1 MAKSIKLS
9 NDTYWDSSSVVH
21 KLNNTEKKNLQT
33 FLKFICSFCGGYD
46 RLVGYSDNLD
56 TTNCLIT
63 ISTVNPVGFP
73 SGFSGNGCMVITSS
87 SDNMYK
93 AQLAFNFGDDKLAIR
108 RRHNSTTW
116 TNWKYVSFS

>member
-1 MAKSIKLS
+1 MAKSVKLS

-21 KLNNTEKKNLQT
+21 KLNNTEKKDLKT

-46 RLVGYSDNLD
+46 RLVGYSSNLD

-63 ISTVNPVGFP
+63 ISNVNPVGFP
-73 SGFSGNGCMVITSS
+73 SGFSGNACMVITSS

-93 AQLAFNFGDDKLAIR
+93 AQLAFNFGDDKIAIR